1 MGFPFPVCGRFPY
14 GSHQA
19 VWFIIIIIIIEDNT
33 APRPLTKVAGFSH

>member
-19 VWFIIIIIIIEDNT
+19 VWFIIIIIIEDNT